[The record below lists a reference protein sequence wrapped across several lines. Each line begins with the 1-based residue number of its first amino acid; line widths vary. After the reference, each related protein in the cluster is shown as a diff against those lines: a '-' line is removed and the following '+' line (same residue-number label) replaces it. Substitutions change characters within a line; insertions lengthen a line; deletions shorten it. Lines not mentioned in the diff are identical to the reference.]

1 MAPSWSTSFPS
12 AQGCTSELIC
22 AWGRSPIRHSGLY
35 RGFSICRQVND
46 SLALIMLTDF
56 NADEAATFEWIK
68 VATARRLVQAQGGS
82 KSISGYIPALA

>member
-22 AWGRSPIRHSGLY
+22 AWGRSPIGHSGLY
-35 RGFSICRQVND
+35 RGFSICRQVSD

-68 VATARRLVQAQGGS
+68 VATARRLVQAQVVP
-82 KSISGYIPALA
+82 KA

>member
-35 RGFSICRQVND
+35 RGFSICRQVSD